1 MTTSESDTQTHPNS
15 SLRNH
20 VGLPLPDLLI
30 QGFRGLDNLKISK
43 LGRVT
48 MITGKN
54 SVGKTSVLEAVKV
67 YAARGGYVALTN
79 LLRKREEIAETVDE
93 DGDHVPG
100 IDLSGLFHGWRVN
113 DSSKITIGSSV
124 QDNLLEFEICDVTEE
139 QLELFGSLNP
149 EIYEFGNKMLRV
161 RFGGSSRDLPWVFSF
176 DDFAAPMTYRYDR
189 RFPQIHRR
197 LRQQQM
203 PSEIPCETFGP
214 GLPGNLELANT
225 WDNAMFE
232 EDEAK
237 ALDALEIV
245 LGEAISR
252 VAVRGG
258 TGGRQRGSPRLIAER
273 RKLSGQ
279 IPLKSFGDGA
289 LRVLGVALA
298 LVRSRDGF
306 LLIDEAE
313 NGIHYS
319 VQSEFWDMVLKSA
332 RDNNVQVIATTHS
345 YDCVIGFARAADQ
358 NPDVDGRL
366 VQLTRDRGPLRA
378 VELPEKD
385 LIIAAQQRIEVRG

>member
-1 MTTSESDTQTHPNS
+1 
-15 SLRNH
+15 
-20 VGLPLPDLLI
+20 
-30 QGFRGLDNLKISK
+30 
-43 LGRVT
+43 
-48 MITGKN
+48 
-54 SVGKTSVLEAVKV
+54 
-67 YAARGGYVALTN
+67 
-79 LLRKREEIAETVDE
+79 
-93 DGDHVPG
+93 
-100 IDLSGLFHGWRVN
+100 
-113 DSSKITIGSSV
+113 
-124 QDNLLEFEICDVTEE
+124 
-139 QLELFGSLNP
+139 
-149 EIYEFGNKMLRV
+149 
-161 RFGGSSRDLPWVFSF
+161 
-176 DDFAAPMTYRYDR
+176 
-189 RFPQIHRR
+189 
-197 LRQQQM
+197 
-203 PSEIPCETFGP
+203 
-214 GLPGNLELANT
+214 
-225 WDNAMFE
+225 MFE
-232 EDEAK
+232 KDEAK
-237 ALDALEIV
+237 ALDALKIV

-279 IPLKSFGDGA
+279 FPRKSFGDGA

-345 YDCVIGFARAADQ
+345 YDCVLGFARAADQ